1 MLSQDVRL
9 FVRLS
14 VTRRY
19 AVETAKHRPI
29 LIFSQFFSN
38 QTIAVFRQ
46 DPLVGSS
53 NAGEY
58 EKIAIFD

>member
-1 MLSQDVRL
+1 MLCIAQTMLSQDVRL

-29 LIFSQFFSN
+29 LIFFQFF
-38 QTIAVFRQ
+38 QTKR
-46 DPLVGSS
+46 
-53 NAGEY
+53 
-58 EKIAIFD
+58 

>member
-29 LIFSQFFSN
+29 LIFSVFSN